1 MYVHCASKPK
11 VGRFGRRTNALY
23 KSFDIKWQRNYKD
36 SATSA
41 SYDANDDLVVI
52 ASVFDVFRLKNGG
65 KDSTTWLRTKD
76 LDAKDIWAGT
86 ILDVTSEYALVDD
99 SRRVCFAK
107 ISLVKQGQ
115 VERIGVETNN
125 PIEKFMDA
133 RISEE
138 DLALLGVDKS
148 KKSVYLRKSLKEPVR
163 KVAAF
168 KDDVIDAAFG
178 EGLSIFVVD
187 ALHRIW
193 LIDGGEPRKLYQF
206 TEPGRWVSRSSN
218 RNGVAMWKGNELMLY
233 QGGRLATSR
242 LSEGVFL
249 SVLLLTS
256 DTALGT
262 TGAPYDFVELK
273 VGR

>member
-1 MYVHCASKPK
+1 M
-11 VGRFGRRTNALY
+11 
-23 KSFDIKWQRNYKD
+23 
-36 SATSA
+36 
-41 SYDANDDLVVI
+41 VI